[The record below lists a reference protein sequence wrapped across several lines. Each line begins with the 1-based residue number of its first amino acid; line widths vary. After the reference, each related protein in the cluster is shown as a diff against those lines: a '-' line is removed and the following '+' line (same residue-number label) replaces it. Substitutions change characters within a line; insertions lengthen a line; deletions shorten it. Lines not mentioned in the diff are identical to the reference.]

1 MENSKTKKHNTR
13 KILVI
18 IVSIVALIVCYAVL
32 RTNYLE
38 MKEVGE
44 EYVSVFYRRTL
55 YFGLTFIVNF
65 VILFLA
71 FYLTNKQIKK
81 SIKIFFDEEKKEIP
95 RFPNKSVS
103 FIIALIGSIAST
115 GVILRSA
122 LLAFSNSK
130 FGSSD
135 PIFHFDISF
144 FVLIKPFLQ
153 VILIYLLVV
162 IASTIAYAIIYS
174 IIILNKS
181 FEAGVS
187 RDLIK
192 KAKIPERLSGRIK
205 LIAVLFALFVI
216 LFMVL
221 NIGNEKFQNIRL
233 SDGTSIS
240 LIGASSGDATVKL
253 AGYTILALLTMI
265 SILRAFKAVK
275 DENIRGVVSNLMI
288 VPVYLILLAFVLAIY
303 QWIFVGSNSLAKNEQ
318 HVNSNI
324 NYTKQAYGIPSDETT
339 IDYSGTITNKQIESN
354 SELLTNIDIVNS
366 KNVLKDLE
374 NSKTSN
380 GYYTYRQTQI
390 EKYNIKGKDTL
401 VYITPREIENS
412 NTSYA
417 NKTYQYTHGY
427 GVIVTS
433 AGNTDSIGDLN
444 HIQNQ
449 FGDLSNATISIMEP
463 RIYYGLQN
471 SEACVIN
478 SDKQEVDYID
488 EDSNE
493 EPTYKYTG
501 NAGLSLKFL
510 DRLLIGIRE
519 GNLKLAFSTGTNSE
533 SKIITNRNIINRAKS
548 VMPYLYYDSDNA
560 YMVVDDSG
568 KLYWVIDAY
577 TMSDY
582 YPYSQ
587 KESFNDLKEINYV
600 RASAKV
606 IINAYDGTMK
616 FYITDRNDPI
626 VMSYNNMFKGVFAGE
641 SEKIPEDISK
651 HFVYPKKLYDIQ
663 SRILQT
669 HHNIAPEVLYRGND
683 IWEIARESTSGKS
696 ETINSYYAMCNV
708 DGENRLCL
716 VIPYT
721 NYDKQN
727 ITSYAIGYMD
737 GEKQVLKAYK
747 FSSNSNVLGLEELEA
762 QITQDETIAN
772 EITNLSTTGTR
783 ITKNI
788 SVIPIENTLLYV
800 QTYYQEMLNESSQKP
815 TLKKVVA
822 ASGNKVAIGNNLE
835 EALQNLLSKNAVD
848 IEVIDNENIDDL
860 INEVVKANQNVQN
873 SFKSGNWKLYGEDM
887 QKLTNLINQLQT
899 VSEKQKKEK
908 EENNTI
914 SNDVNEISSNNDV
927 VENQNIESNYNNV
940 KWNQK

>member
-1 MENSKTKKHNTR
+1 MESNKTKKHNTR

-18 IVSIVALIVCYAVL
+18 IVSIIALIVGYAVL

-38 MKEVGE
+38 MKEIGD
-44 EYVSVFYRRTL
+44 EYANTFYRSTI
-55 YFGLTFIVNF
+55 YYCFTFVINF

-71 FYLTNKQIKK
+71 FFLTNKQIKK

-95 RFPNKSVS
+95 KFPNKSIS

-115 GVILRSA
+115 GIIEKSA

-130 FGSSD
+130 FGTFD
-135 PIFHFDISF
+135 PIFHLDISF
-144 FVLIKPFLQ
+144 FILIKPFLQ
-153 VILIYLLVV
+153 VILIYLLAV
-162 IASTIAYAIIYS
+162 IVATIAYAMIYS

-181 FEAGVS
+181 FETGVS
-187 RDLIK
+187 RELIK
-192 KAKIPERLSGRIK
+192 KVKISERLTGRIK
-205 LIAVLFALFVI
+205 AIAILIAVFIL

-221 NIGNEKFQNIRL
+221 NIGNEKFQTVKLN
-233 SDGTSIS
+233 DGSSIS

-253 AGYTILALLTMI
+253 FGYCLLALLAMI

-275 DENIRGVVSNLMI
+275 QENIRGVVSNLMI
-288 VPVYLILLAFVLAIY
+288 VPVYLIILAFVLALY
-303 QWIFVGSNSLAKNEQ
+303 QWIFAGSNSLAQNEQ
-318 HVNSNI
+318 HIKDNI
-324 NYTKQAYGIPSDETT
+324 EYTKQAYGIPTDETSV
-339 IDYSGTITNKQIESN
+339 DYSGTITNEQIENN
-354 SELLTNIDIVNS
+354 SELLSNIDVVTS
-366 KNVLKDLE
+366 SNVLKELE

-390 EKYNIKGKDTL
+390 ENYNIKGVSTL
-401 VYITPREIENS
+401 VYVTPREIENS
-412 NTSYA
+412 NTSYI

-427 GVIVTS
+427 GTIITL
-433 AGNTDSIGDLN
+433 AGKTDSSGNLDN
-444 HIQNQ
+444 IQNG
-449 FGDLSNATISIMEP
+449 FGDLSNEEIPITEP

-471 SEACVIN
+471 EDACVIN
-478 SDKQEVDYID
+478 NDTQEIDYID

-493 EPTYKYTG
+493 QATYKYTG
-501 NAGLSLKFL
+501 DAGLKLNFI

-519 GNLKLAFSTGTNSE
+519 GNLKLAFSTRINSE

-560 YMVVDDSG
+560 YMVIDDSG
-568 KLYWVIDAY
+568 KLFWVIDAY
-577 TMSDY
+577 TTSDD

-587 KESFNDLKEINYV
+587 KEIFNNTKEVNYI
-600 RASAKV
+600 RNSAKV

-626 VMSYNNMFKGVFAGE
+626 VMSYNNMFKGVFADE
-641 SEKIPEDISK
+641 SDTIPEDISK

-663 SRILQT
+663 SKVLQT
-669 HHNIAPEVLYRGND
+669 HHNIEPEVLYRGND
-683 IWEIARESTSGKS
+683 IWEIAKENTTGKS
-696 ETINSYYAMCNV
+696 ETIKPYYAMCNV
-708 DGENRLCL
+708 DGENRLCM

-727 ITSYAIGYMD
+727 LTSYLIGYMD
-737 GEKQVLKAYK
+737 GAKEVLKVYK

-762 QITQDETIAN
+762 QITQDETIAK
-772 EITNLSTTGTR
+772 EITNLSTTGTK

-788 SVIPIENTLLYV
+788 KVIPIENTLLYV

-815 TLKKVVA
+815 TLKKVVV
-822 ASGNKVAIGNNLE
+822 ASGNKVAIGNDLE

-860 INEVVKANQNVQN
+860 IDEVVKANQNVQN
-873 SFKSGNWKLYGEDM
+873 SFQSGNWKLYGEDM
-887 QKLTNLINQLQT
+887 QKLTDLINQLQT
-899 VSEKQKKEK
+899 ISEQQKKQK
-908 EENNTI
+908 EENNQI
-914 SNDVNEISSNNDV
+914 SNEINEINDSNNIVNE
-927 VENQNIESNYNNV
+927 Q
-940 KWNQK
+940 